1 MQSETWIGL
10 AASICTGV
18 AMLPQLI
25 KTFKEKK
32 PGGIS
37 YVMLAVLIVGLAIW
51 IWYGTVKEDW
61 IIIISNAFSL
71 LINLIIVSLNILYKK
86 QEGK

>member
-32 PGGIS
+32 AGDIS
-37 YVMLAVLIVGLAIW
+37 YLMLAVLIVGLAIW
-51 IWYGTVKEDW
+51 IWYGVVKEDW

-71 LINLIIVSLNILYKK
+71 LINMLIVALNVLYKQK
-86 QEGK
+86 ERK